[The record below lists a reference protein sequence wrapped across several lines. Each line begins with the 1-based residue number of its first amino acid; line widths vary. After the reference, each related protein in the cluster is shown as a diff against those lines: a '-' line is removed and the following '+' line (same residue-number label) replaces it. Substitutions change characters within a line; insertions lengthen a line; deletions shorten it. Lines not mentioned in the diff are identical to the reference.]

1 MKKLLLTLLIF
12 SSTTVSSQTVNLPK
26 EWKFITGDN
35 IQYKEENFDDVA
47 WEKIKV
53 PSYWEDNGHADYNG
67 FAWYR
72 VQFTVPQNMIGKEL
86 MLMIAAIDDA
96 DETYLNGSLIGATG
110 KFPPTEQSA
119 WDAQRKYKLTL
130 TKATNTLA
138 IRVYDGNIFGGL
150 YKAPLE
156 IITKTEYDRRIIAH
170 QQSKKSYT
178 QLTTS
183 NGLIVATY
191 NTKTNLIEA
200 AYPHIFSYYD
210 SAKWVEP
217 FVNNIKFI
225 VKDKPIG
232 ASYLQNTHVIEVQY
246 PKFVIDYFAPFTTEE
261 KILYAVIK
269 GNANDIKD
277 ISFTSEKAKG
287 KLLSNSFLKKGTVSA
302 EKYFLFSFTDSLHR
316 DESIVDKALAKIMN
330 GKNSI
335 ATDEVN
341 FMRKIIA
348 SAKLPKP
355 LTTDE
360 KNLCEQSVSILKM
373 SQVSNKEIFPLSHGQ
388 ILASLRPGVWSIS
401 WVRDASFAI
410 RAMAQIGMFTEAKKG
425 LEFMLN
431 AAPTNQYKTFIFKD
445 GKDYGIKHD
454 YRISVTRYFGN
465 GREEADFDERGPNI
479 ELDDFGLFL
488 MAFSDY
494 VKESGDKVFF
504 DKWHSILENE
514 TIVAIIQNIDSN
526 DLIRT
531 ESGPWEHH
539 LPGHQYTFTN
549 GVNVMGLNKF
559 AALCDAYNI
568 PSAKIKAAAK
578 RLQDGIMKNM
588 LFENRLLKGNAQEKK
603 ETDHFFYDCGVF
615 ELFSDG
621 FSDNKKLFHSTLEAY
636 DKQIHLKSADGYMRF
651 NSDDSYENQEWPTS
665 SLWVAMSHIRFGNNA
680 RAKKLID
687 RITIMS
693 ANNNNVMPEIYTREE
708 WLYNGATPM
717 VGYGAGMYL
726 LALKRF
732 YKN

>member
-1 MKKLLLTLLIF
+1 
-12 SSTTVSSQTVNLPK
+12 
-26 EWKFITGDN
+26 
-35 IQYKEENFDDVA
+35 
-47 WEKIKV
+47 
-53 PSYWEDNGHADYNG
+53 
-67 FAWYR
+67 
-72 VQFTVPQNMIGKEL
+72 MIGQEL
-86 MLMIAAIDDA
+86 MLLIGAVDDA
-96 DETYLNGSLIGATG
+96 DETYINGILIGASG
-110 KFPPTEQSA
+110 KFPPNEQSA
-119 WDAQRKYKLTL
+119 WDARRKYKIKLAKTD
-130 TKATNTLA
+130 NTIA
-138 IRVYDGNIFGGL
+138 VRVYDGVGSGGL
-150 YKAPLE
+150 YKGPLE
-156 IITKTEYDRRIIAH
+156 IVTKKEFNRRIFAQ

-183 NGLIVATY
+183 NGLIVTTY
-191 NTKTNLIEA
+191 NTKTNAIEA

-217 FVNNIKFI
+217 FLTDLKFDI
-225 VKDKPIG
+225 EDKPIS
-232 ASYLQNTHVIEVQY
+232 ASYLRNTHVIEVVY
-246 PKFVIDYFAPFTTEE
+246 PKFTINYFAPFTTEE

-269 GNANDIKD
+269 GNEKDIKD
-277 ISFTSEKAKG
+277 IELSVVKAKG
-287 KLLSNSFLKKGTVSA
+287 ELLMNSFLKKGKSFS
-302 EKYFLFSFTDSLHR
+302 EKYFLFSFTDSLHH
-316 DESIVDKALAKIMN
+316 DENIVAKASARILKAIN
-330 GKNSI
+330 AI
-335 ATDEVN
+335 AHDEVN
-341 FMRKIIA
+341 FMQKIIA

-355 LTTDE
+355 LTKEE
-360 KNLCEQSVSILKM
+360 KNLCEQSVSVLKM
-373 SQVSNKEIFPLSHGQ
+373 SQVSDKEIFPLSHGQ
-388 ILASLRPGVWSIS
+388 ILASLRPGVWTIC

-410 RAMAQIGMFTEAKKG
+410 RAMTKIGMYDEAKKG

-488 MAFSDY
+488 MAFADY
-494 VKESGDKVFF
+494 VKESGDKAFY
-504 DKWHSILENE
+504 DKWRNILENE
-514 TIVAIIQNIDSN
+514 TIEAIIQNIDSN

-531 ESGPWEHH
+531 ESGSWEHH

-559 AALCDAYNI
+559 AAVCDAYYM

-588 LFENRLLKGNAQEKK
+588 LYENRLLKGNAQDKL

-621 FSDNKKLFHSTLEAY
+621 FTDDKKLFFSTLEAY
-636 DKQIHLKSADGYMRF
+636 DKQIRIKNAGGYDGYMRF
-651 NSDDSYENQEWPTS
+651 NSNDSYENQEWPTS
-665 SLWVAMSHIRFGNNA
+665 SLWIAMSHIRFGNDA

-693 ANNNNVMPEIYTREE
+693 AHNHNVIPEIYTREE

-732 YKN
+732 YEN